1 MEKKVDVTNS
11 EAMEAKLTRVK
22 NGSFPRLR
30 RMEVSSFHPWL
41 QSVQRGV
48 KYIIALEFV
57 SKRYNSKTRS
67 KKNDS
72 NKGSYSERQLNLS
85 QLIMYIL

>member
-1 MEKKVDVTNS
+1 MEAQSLRSEREKKVDVTNS

-30 RMEVSSFHPWL
+30 RMEVPSFHPWL

-48 KYIIALEFV
+48 KYIIELEFGE
-57 SKRYNSKTRS
+57 NF
-67 KKNDS
+67 N
-72 NKGSYSERQLNLS
+72 
-85 QLIMYIL
+85 

>member
-1 MEKKVDVTNS
+1 MIDKEMEAQSLRSEMEKKVDVTNS

-30 RMEVSSFHPWL
+30 RMEVSSFYPWL

-48 KYIIALEFV
+48 KYIIELEFGE
-57 SKRYNSKTRS
+57 NF
-67 KKNDS
+67 N
-72 NKGSYSERQLNLS
+72 
-85 QLIMYIL
+85 

>member
-1 MEKKVDVTNS
+1 MEAQSLRSEMEKKVDVTNS

-30 RMEVSSFHPWL
+30 RMEVPSFHPWL

-48 KYIIALEFV
+48 KYIIELEFGV
-57 SKRYNSKTRS
+57 
-67 KKNDS
+67 DD
-72 NKGSYSERQLNLS
+72 NLYA
-85 QLIMYIL
+85 LVFRVIRNRNCA

>member
-1 MEKKVDVTNS
+1 MEAQSLRSEMEKKVDVTNS

-22 NGSFPRLR
+22 NGSFPRLH

-48 KYIIALEFV
+48 KYIIELEFGE
-57 SKRYNSKTRS
+57 KI
-67 KKNDS
+67 D
-72 NKGSYSERQLNLS
+72 
-85 QLIMYIL
+85 